1 MAFWDQWLKNRIQGE
16 ISELLKADGV
26 SAPEPVISENNTADM
41 LPQTPEKPEE
51 DKKIA
56 RQFVEDPYFDMV
68 SNNYNYKTKLSRIT
82 NRTLKEVSLRDWL
95 ISSIMQIRVDTAARF
110 GRPEHRRH
118 EMGFRFVKRDNNSD
132 YSAAERDEI
141 AQLEDFVYHCGR
153 RENVPTEDKLL
164 FGEFLKLTVRDAL
177 TFGHVAIEKVKTRG
191 GGLHRFRPRPAES
204 IYLINK
210 HLPKA
215 TVKADAKASRKLLE
229 PKSDN
234 DPAMNQEVNAPEHEY
249 EKYVQVSYDNRPLAT
264 WGDEDLVFKLFNPQN
279 FIDSR
284 GYCYSPLELAIITV
298 RSHLDVENYNVNFFT
313 HGYASKGILHLKGT
327 VTQQQL
333 ANFRRSFY
341 NSITGQQNAW
351 RTPIVAGLD
360 EVQWVPISASAK
372 EMEYINF
379 NNHLMRILCTQ
390 FQIDPLELGLDYLV
404 SANGRSNIQQ
414 ASSEY
419 KINFSRERGLLPL
432 LTFIEDMINGDIMP
446 ALDKDLAAKYR
457 FTFTGYTDETPQT
470 EIAQLQAEVAVY
482 KSMNDVLRQAQKDPL
497 PHKIADL
504 PLAAGFWALVEKN
517 YTRGEIREMF
527 LGDKGAAERKELQYI
542 PGDPSFAAWNQFLAS
557 LVNMKEQKQQMAA
570 QQDAQAQQAQV
581 EAQKNEQEHRHA
593 EAAHDR
599 DKEKHEMEMEQL
611 KANAAHNVVKA
622 SLQDSAKQFGATKAN
637 HIGGTVIAN
646 PINKFGDGE

>member
-1 MAFWDQWLKNRIQGE
+1 MAWYNDWLKKSIQGE
-16 ISELLKADGV
+16 IQELLKADGV
-26 SAPEPVISENNTADM
+26 TTPEPDISDANTADK
-41 LPQTPEKPEE
+41 LPQIPDKPDEE
-51 DKKIA
+51 KKIA

-95 ISSIMQIRVDTAARF
+95 ISSIIQSRVDTAARF
-110 GRPEHRRH
+110 SRPEHRRH
-118 EMGFRFVKRDNNSD
+118 EMGFRFLKRDRDSD
-132 YSAAERDEI
+132 YTAEERAQI
-141 AQLEDFVYHCGR
+141 AQLEDFIYHCGR
-153 RENVPTEDKLL
+153 VENVPTEDKIL
-164 FGEFLKLTVRDAL
+164 FGEFLKLMVRDAL
-177 TFGHVAIEKVKTRG
+177 TFGHVAVEKVKTRAG
-191 GGLHRFRPRPAES
+191 ALHRFRPRPAES

-215 TVKADAKASRKLLE
+215 TVQADAKASKKLLA

-234 DPAMNQEVNAPEHEY
+234 DPAIEQEVNAPDHKF

-264 WGDEDLVFKLFNPQN
+264 FGDEDLVFKLFNPQN

-360 EVQWVPISASAK
+360 EVQWVPISASAR

-390 FQIDPLELGLDYLV
+390 FQIDPMELGLDYLV
-404 SANGRSNIQQ
+404 SSNGRSSMQQ

-419 KINFSRERGLLPL
+419 KINYSRERGLLPL
-432 LTFIEDMINGDIMP
+432 LTFIEDMINSDIVP
-446 ALDKDLAAKYR
+446 AIDKELAAKYK
-457 FTFTGYTDETPQT
+457 FCFTGYTDETPQT
-470 EIAQLQAEVAVY
+470 EIAQLQAEVSVY
-482 KSMNDVLRQAQKDPL
+482 KSMNDVLRQTQKDPI

-504 PLAAGFWALVEKN
+504 PLSAAFWALVEKN

-542 PGDPSFAAWNQFLAS
+542 PGDPSFAAWQQFLAS
-557 LVNMKEQKQQMAA
+557 LVNVKDQKKQMAA

-581 EAQKNEQEHRHA
+581 EQQSAEQEHRHA

-611 KANAAHNVVKA
+611 KANAAHNVVQA

-637 HIGGTVIAN
+637 HIGGHVVAN
-646 PINKFGDGE
+646 PINKIGE